1 MNYKLSLLI
10 PTRETDWPLVDT
22 LMKEIRSQDKNNEVE
37 ILTLMNRGEHS
48 IGYYRNTLVEWAHA
62 PYLAF
67 IDSDDM
73 ITKEYVSTLLEAIKF
88 TPDVVSLRGV
98 ITIDGGKPEVFE
110 HSIKYNEWRTTN
122 NFIKYERMPNHL
134 NCVKSSIAKQ
144 IKYPEINHGEDWEYS
159 KVLQA
164 SNLVKTEC
172 YTDQMLYQYLYK
184 TKK

>member
-1 MNYKLSLLI
+1 MDYKLSILI

-37 ILTLMNRGEHS
+37 ILTYMNNGEHS
-48 IGYYRNTLVEWAHA
+48 IGYYRNELVSWAHA

-67 IDSDDM
+67 VDSDDM
-73 ITKEYVSTLLEAIKF
+73 ITKEYVSTLLESIKF

-110 HSIKYNEWRTTN
+110 HSIKYKEWRTTN
-122 NFIKYERMPNHL
+122 NFIKYERFTNHL

-144 IKYPEINHGEDWEYS
+144 IKYPEINHGEDHKWS
-159 KVLQA
+159 QALQA
-164 SNLVKTEC
+164 SNLVKTEY

>member
-1 MNYKLSLLI
+1 MPKLSLLI

-22 LMKEIRSQDKNNEVE
+22 LMKEIRSQDNNSEVE

-110 HSIKYNEWRTTN
+110 HSIKYKEWRTTN

-134 NCVKSSIAKQ
+134 NCIKSSIAKQ
-144 IKYPEINHGEDWEYS
+144 IKYPEINFGEDHSYS
-159 KVLQA
+159 KALQA
-164 SNLVKTEC
+164 SNLIKTEY

-184 TKK
+184 TNK